1 MSYTLTDLLQ
11 SQAIPQVRQI
21 TALSD
26 FADIPIRA
34 VSVQELPL
42 DQFIRKDELVLTTAI
57 GCDKA
62 PALFAQLIQGAI
74 DAQAAAIFFSF
85 CSEDF
90 RVPPAQVAY
99 AEAHRL
105 PLFQLPWDYRF
116 SEFQMEIIQAIQE
129 QELALFK
136 SVQGTLFH
144 LLFENQP
151 MPVIVSA
158 IAAELGLPVAVTGRG
173 GAQLARS
180 WAEEAAPSEEDYDL
194 LRLEI
199 EIQRAVYGYLC
210 IYIRKGSET
219 ALDRRL
225 AEKYIAFPLS
235 LWFNQKRVEDMTAAK
250 IRDEFVWNLA
260 TKNYTSFEE
269 MSQQGLYLQ
278 FDLSLPYTCVVLWA
292 DLAKAGPEIPKY
304 SMQMA
309 KYTSEIAQLLLSEG
323 LRQQVR
329 MMEGNRGLHYILYPE
344 NRMDGSRLSV
354 NDYLDAVEKQLA
366 AKLPD
371 FLFYWGI
378 SEYTSG
384 RSDFNALYNHASLAL
399 QYCVNERN
407 GQRRFTYKD
416 TKRAQIASALSEH
429 PAILSSARETLQP
442 LLDYDATSDIGLLET
457 LKVFIQTNYNTSETA
472 RKLHIH
478 RQSLLY
484 RLKKI
489 EALTGMSTSDHEDLF
504 VLEAFSRIYKAF

>member
-1 MSYTLTDLLQ
+1 
-11 SQAIPQVRQI
+11 
-21 TALSD
+21 
-26 FADIPIRA
+26 
-34 VSVQELPL
+34 
-42 DQFIRKDELVLTTAI
+42 
-57 GCDKA
+57 
-62 PALFAQLIQGAI
+62 
-74 DAQAAAIFFSF
+74 
-85 CSEDF
+85 
-90 RVPPAQVAY
+90 
-99 AEAHRL
+99 
-105 PLFQLPWDYRF
+105 
-116 SEFQMEIIQAIQE
+116 
-129 QELALFK
+129 
-136 SVQGTLFH
+136 
-144 LLFENQP
+144 
-151 MPVIVSA
+151 
-158 IAAELGLPVAVTGRG
+158 
-173 GAQLARS
+173 
-180 WAEEAAPSEEDYDL
+180 
-194 LRLEI
+194 
-199 EIQRAVYGYLC
+199 
-210 IYIRKGSET
+210 
-219 ALDRRL
+219 
-225 AEKYIAFPLS
+225 
-235 LWFNQKRVEDMTAAK
+235 
-250 IRDEFVWNLA
+250 
-260 TKNYTSFEE
+260 
-269 MSQQGLYLQ
+269 
-278 FDLSLPYTCVVLWA
+278 
-292 DLAKAGPEIPKY
+292 
-304 SMQMA
+304 MQMA

-354 NDYLDAVEKQLA
+354 NDYLDAVEEQLA

-504 VLEAFSRIYKAF
+504 VLEAFSRIYKMHFDFELFPVFHSIFWPLTNCKSMHEFMHYSL